1 MARIIMKTRIVSAGL
16 TPIMTF
22 VLCSAALA
30 ALPQITTQPLNTTP
44 ELSAV
49 TPIAGL
55 PKPTSAVDLVISA
68 FGFTSG
74 GRITYTIQNRGRE
87 ATTSPFV
94 VDVYVDATRKD
105 TIKHST
111 LPSWSE
117 QKVVSNL
124 ARAGTCA
131 TANLRLA
138 VDSQQ
143 LVAEGDETNNSPQ
156 RSDTPVCPDLVVKI
170 TKDSVNNNLEYRP
183 RVKVTN
189 VGDASTERDF
199 VVFLKGVAGTGL
211 PDRKE
216 ERVGPLAP
224 GESAT
229 FYGRKH
235 YAITGGSYDATADFF
250 ETIREKR
257 EDNNRDSASMGGP

>member
-1 MARIIMKTRIVSAGL
+1 MKTRIVSAGL
-16 TPIMTF
+16 TVLAAS
-22 VLCSAALA
+22 VLCRAALA
-30 ALPQITTQPLNTTP
+30 ALPEISTKPLNTTP

-49 TPIAGL
+49 TPIPGL
-55 PKPTSAVDLVISA
+55 PKPSYPVDLVISA
-68 FGFTSG
+68 FSLTSG
-74 GRITYTIQNRGRE
+74 GRVTYTLQNRGRE
-87 ATTSPFV
+87 PTASPFV
-94 VDVYVDATRKD
+94 VDIFIDANRKD
-105 TIKHST
+105 TIKHPG

-117 QKVVSNL
+117 QKVVSNS

-131 TANLRLA
+131 AVNVRLA

-183 RVKVTN
+183 KVKVTN
-189 VGDASTERDF
+189 VGDASTEHDF

-211 PDRKE
+211 PERQE

-224 GESAT
+224 GDSAT
-229 FYGRKH
+229 VYGRKH
-235 YAITGGSYDATADFF
+235 YAITGGSYDAFADFF
-250 ETIREKR
+250 ETVREKR